1 MRRMVIRAV
10 LITAILC
17 MFLGSA
23 SAQQLRIIANR
34 SVPVATLD
42 AGTVKKIYLGKMKVW
57 DNGVKVAFVRLAD
70 GPLTDAFLKTYVKK
84 NSRTFKRYWK
94 KKVFTG
100 GGNAPLIFERERD
113 LVEFVEKTKGA
124 IGFVSSAAS
133 ADQVKILLEKSL

>member
-17 MFLGSA
+17 MFLGNA

-34 SVPVATLD
+34 SVPAATLD

-57 DNGVKVAFVRLAD
+57 DNGMKVAFVRLGD

-113 LVEFVEKTKGA
+113 LVEYVEKTKGA
-124 IGFVSSAAS
+124 IGFVSSAVP